1 MTKYNINELLE
12 KKKELENH
20 IIEKEKDINSEELKY
35 MKEDITDHTNA
46 KNNRTLEPRK
56 KINLNEYCHTIF
68 GLIDELAKVKTAIQ
82 KYNAE
87 ISLGMLQEREQIR
100 RKNAFLAI
108 LKPKLIRETQ
118 YGKRMN
124 RQDKDGVALEI
135 SDFKIEP
142 MFTREEVEKLMNNL
156 ASQERKINTE
166 VQRLNL
172 NAQIEL

>member
-1 MTKYNINELLE
+1 
-12 KKKELENH
+12 
-20 IIEKEKDINSEELKY
+20 
-35 MKEDITDHTNA
+35 
-46 KNNRTLEPRK
+46 
-56 KINLNEYCHTIF
+56 
-68 GLIDELAKVKTAIQ
+68 
-82 KYNAE
+82 
-87 ISLGMLQEREQIR
+87 
-100 RKNAFLAI
+100 
-108 LKPKLIRETQ
+108 
-118 YGKRMN
+118 MN